1 MEMKQIMEQL
11 EGQLKKE
18 KLEAEELEK
27 KVSSMKALLENAE
40 KVLGEK
46 RDNIMSLEMMIEA
59 GKEGHFGLKEQ
70 KTEAVVAKVEEV
82 KPVKAEDRPAKT
94 IRPVKQPEF
103 KHKNACVVQINE
115 HDNIRDRWRTQKA
128 CARALGWDQS
138 SVSKFMKLDKNAQ
151 IARKGFALMWEY

>member
-1 MEMKQIMEQL
+1 MEMKQILEQL

-18 KLEAEELEK
+18 RLEVEDLEK
-27 KVSSMKALLENAE
+27 KVSQWMEMLAGAEEAL
-40 KVLGEK
+40 KIK
-46 RDNIMSLEMMIEA
+46 KDNVTSLEMMIEA

-82 KPVKAEDRPAKT
+82 KPVQKDEKPAKK

-103 KHKNACVVQINE
+103 KHKNACVVKINE
-115 HDNIRDRWRTQKA
+115 HDNIQDRWRTQKA

-138 SVSKFMKLDKNAQ
+138 SVSKIMKLDKNAQ